1 MAAAQAL
8 RMRWSAIGFN
18 PRASRRDG
26 EAAAAA
32 ADARDL
38 HWEV

>member
-18 PRASRRDG
+18 PRASRHDG
-26 EAAAAA
+26 ETAAAV
-32 ADARDL
+32 DARDL